1 MHVRAVAV
9 ASAVLAGM
17 ALVLLR
23 RLSRSARMSKAQRH
37 MSEWVELNM
46 HAPTLEL
53 PPLAVS
59 MGAEHAAVC
68 QVVESRLSNRSGKQ
82 WVLRT
87 SQYGHGQA
95 THPHWR
101 VKLEVNGW
109 IARTAEALLCPSGG
123 CLASRLRLSSS
134 EIILVL
140 DAPSFGT
147 TRALAAR
154 CGCGLLSS
162 PQVICPQADLGQYL
176 QMIGD
181 GEVSV
186 GVRAQRLDHWLCA
199 NRARGLQVVCAFLD
213 FETRALGRRDQ
224 ALCPMA
230 DVMRFFRYGYPSPS
244 GCVLCVTVGL
254 WPGEL
259 STLESVRAAI
269 LCEALAAGYEA
280 RLVRQW
286 EYRMVAL
293 LVHVRG
299 REAQALD
306 SHLVSQRPPPTIAA
320 LERTVVVAGGIPQPM
335 PTSLGGVPQ
344 RTAAVDITPQGAD
357 TGPVVI
363 TSSGSLRAVANWETM
378 SADDRTWT
386 ARRVAERNAQRLQQ
400 MLATQQAL
408 T

>member
-1 MHVRAVAV
+1 
-9 ASAVLAGM
+9 
-17 ALVLLR
+17 
-23 RLSRSARMSKAQRH
+23 
-37 MSEWVELNM
+37 
-46 HAPTLEL
+46 
-53 PPLAVS
+53 
-59 MGAEHAAVC
+59 
-68 QVVESRLSNRSGKQ
+68 
-82 WVLRT
+82 
-87 SQYGHGQA
+87 
-95 THPHWR
+95 
-101 VKLEVNGW
+101 
-109 IARTAEALLCPSGG
+109 
-123 CLASRLRLSSS
+123 
-134 EIILVL
+134 
-140 DAPSFGT
+140 
-147 TRALAAR
+147 
-154 CGCGLLSS
+154 
-162 PQVICPQADLGQYL
+162 
-176 QMIGD
+176 
-181 GEVSV
+181 
-186 GVRAQRLDHWLCA
+186 
-199 NRARGLQVVCAFLD
+199 
-213 FETRALGRRDQ
+213 
-224 ALCPMA
+224 MA

-293 LVHVRG
+293 LFHVRG

-344 RTAAVDITPQGAD
+344 PMPTAAVDMTPQGAD
-357 TGPVVI
+357 MGPVVI